1 LSKERI
7 DALSQRTRDGGAEIV
22 KLLKTGSAYY
32 APAMSAVDMVQAILK
47 DEKRVIPCSVLLK
60 GEYGLK
66 DLFLGVPV
74 VVGAQGVERV
84 IELGLAADEM
94 AALHA
99 SGQGVRE
106 MIEELALDTVA

>member
-1 LSKERI
+1 
-7 DALSQRTRDGGAEIV
+7 
-22 KLLKTGSAYY
+22 
-32 APAMSAVDMVQAILK
+32 MVQAILK
-47 DEKRVIPCSVLLK
+47 DEKRVIPCSVLLS

-74 VVGAQGVERV
+74 VVGAAGVERV
-84 IELGLAADEM
+84 IELGLAADEL

-99 SGQGVRE
+99 SGAGVRE